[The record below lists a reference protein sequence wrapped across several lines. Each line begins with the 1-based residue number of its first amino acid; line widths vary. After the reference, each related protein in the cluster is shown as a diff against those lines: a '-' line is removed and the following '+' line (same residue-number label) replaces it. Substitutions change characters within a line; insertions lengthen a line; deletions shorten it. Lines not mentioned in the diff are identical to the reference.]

1 MPEPGHGL
9 QHERE
14 QPEPAAGSRAG
25 EREHS
30 TGAPLSPTTVRE
42 GPGRPHRRRWLIGA
56 AAAVAVAVVALG
68 TTDQLTRSSHPKAGG
83 GGNAG
88 PTSLIAVTRQD
99 LAAQT
104 QVDATLGYAGSYRV
118 VNQAQGTVTSLP
130 PVGRVVSQGQV
141 LYQVSG
147 QPVVLLYGSTPA
159 YRSPSEGTWA
169 SDVTGPDVEEL
180 NAALV
185 ALGYATSA
193 ELSPSSDDF
202 GYWTTVGVER
212 LQAALG
218 VTQNG
223 TLAMG
228 QAVFLPTAARVTS
241 VSALL
246 GATAQAGQPVMSA
259 TSTARQISIPL
270 DADQQSE
277 VAVGE
282 HVAITL
288 PNNQITPGVIT
299 SVGTVAT
306 TPSASS
312 SSSSP
317 IITVLV
323 KPTDPAATGS
333 WDQAPVQVSIT
344 TGAVRN
350 VLVVPVDALLALSGG
365 GYAVEA
371 AGGDGTPQ
379 LVPVSLGIFD
389 DADGL
394 VQVSGPGLSAG
405 RRVVVPAA

>member
-1 MPEPGHGL
+1 VTTV
-9 QHERE
+9 
-14 QPEPAAGSRAG
+14 A
-25 EREHS
+25 
-30 TGAPLSPTTVRE
+30 PTTVRE
-42 GPGRPHRRRWLIGA
+42 GPSRPHRRRWLIGA
-56 AAAVAVAVVALG
+56 AAAVAVAAVALG
-68 TTDQLTRSSHPKAGG
+68 TTDQLTGSSHPKAGG
-83 GGNAG
+83 GDNAD
-88 PTSLIAVTRQD
+88 PTSLIAVTRQS

-104 QVDATLGYAGSYRV
+104 QVDATLGYAGRYSV

-130 PVGRVVSQGQV
+130 PAGRVVSQGQV

-159 YRSPSEGTWA
+159 YRSLSQGTWA
-169 SDVTGPDVEEL
+169 SGVTGPDVEEL
-180 NAALV
+180 NADLV

-193 ELSPSSDDF
+193 ELSPAADEF

-223 TLAMG
+223 TLALG

-246 GATAQAGQPVMSA
+246 GAPAQAGQPVMSA
-259 TSTARQISIPL
+259 TSTARQVSIPL

-277 VAVGE
+277 VAVGD
-282 HVAITL
+282 HVEITL
-288 PNNQITPGVIT
+288 PDNQITPGVIA
-299 SVGTVAT
+299 SVGTVAA

-323 KPTDPAATGS
+323 EPIDPAATGS
-333 WDQAPVQVSIT
+333 WDQAPVEVSIT

-365 GYAVEA
+365 GYAVEV
-371 AGGDGTPQ
+371 AGRDGIRQ

-389 DADGL
+389 DANGL
-394 VQVSGPGLSAG
+394 VQVNGPGLSAG

>member
-1 MPEPGHGL
+1 MTTV
-9 QHERE
+9 
-14 QPEPAAGSRAG
+14 A
-25 EREHS
+25 
-30 TGAPLSPTTVRE
+30 PTTVRE
-42 GPGRPHRRRWLIGA
+42 DPGRPHRRRWLIGA

-68 TTDQLTRSSHPKAGG
+68 TTDQLTRSGHPKAGG

-104 QVDATLGYAGSYRV
+104 QVDATLGYGGSYRV

-159 YRSPSEGTWA
+159 YRSLSEGTWA

-180 NAALV
+180 NADLV

-193 ELSPSSDDF
+193 ELSPSSDEF

-277 VAVGE
+277 VAAGQ

-323 KPTDPAATGS
+323 KPADPAATGS

-350 VLVVPVDALLALSGG
+350 VLVVPV
-365 GYAVEA
+365 
-371 AGGDGTPQ
+371 TPCLHSPEVATRWRPQ
-379 LVPVSLGIFD
+379 G
-389 DADGL
+389 ATA
-394 VQVSGPGLSAG
+394 SAS
-405 RRVVVPAA
+405 

>member
-1 MPEPGHGL
+1 MTTV
-9 QHERE
+9 
-14 QPEPAAGSRAG
+14 A
-25 EREHS
+25 
-30 TGAPLSPTTVRE
+30 PTTVRE

-68 TTDQLTRSSHPKAGG
+68 TTDQLTRSSPPKAGG
-83 GGNAG
+83 GDNAD
-88 PTSLIAVTRQD
+88 PTSLIAVTRQG

-104 QVDATLGYAGSYRV
+104 RVDATLGYAGSYTV

-130 PVGRVVSQGQV
+130 PAGRVVTQGHV

-159 YRSPSEGTWA
+159 YRSLSEGPWA

-180 NAALV
+180 NADLV

-193 ELSPSSDDF
+193 ELSPASDEF
-202 GYWTTVGVER
+202 GYWTTVGVDR

-223 TLAMG
+223 TLALG

-246 GATAQAGQPVMSA
+246 GAAAQAGQPVMSA

-277 VAVGE
+277 VAVGD

-288 PNNQITPGVIT
+288 PNNQITPGVIA

-306 TPSASS
+306 TPSA
-312 SSSSP
+312 SSSP

-333 WDQAPVQVSIT
+333 WDQAPAGVSIT

-365 GYAVEA
+365 GYAVEV
-371 AGGDGTPQ
+371 AGGGGIRQ

-389 DADGL
+389 DANGL

-405 RRVVVPAA
+405 RRVVVPAT

>member
-1 MPEPGHGL
+1 VTTV
-9 QHERE
+9 
-14 QPEPAAGSRAG
+14 A
-25 EREHS
+25 
-30 TGAPLSPTTVRE
+30 PTTVRE
-42 GPGRPHRRRWLIGA
+42 DPGRPHRRRWLIGA

-83 GGNAG
+83 GANAD

-104 QVDATLGYAGSYRV
+104 QVDATLGYAGSYSV
-118 VNQAQGTVTSLP
+118 VNQALGTVTSLP

-159 YRSPSEGTWA
+159 YRSLAEGTWA

-180 NAALV
+180 NADLV

-193 ELSPSSDDF
+193 ELSPASDEFD
-202 GYWTTVGVER
+202 YWTTVGVER

-223 TLAMG
+223 TLALG
-228 QAVFLPTAARVTS
+228 QAVFLPTAARLTS

-270 DADQQSE
+270 DAEQQSE
-277 VAVGE
+277 VAVGD

-333 WDQAPVQVSIT
+333 WDQAPVGVSIT

-365 GYAVEA
+365 GYAVEVV
-371 AGGDGTPQ
+371 GGDGIHQ

>member
-1 MPEPGHGL
+1 MTTV
-9 QHERE
+9 
-14 QPEPAAGSRAG
+14 A
-25 EREHS
+25 
-30 TGAPLSPTTVRE
+30 PTTVRE
-42 GPGRPHRRRWLIGA
+42 GRSRPHRRRWLIGA

-68 TTDQLTRSSHPKAGG
+68 ITDQLTGSSHPKAGG
-83 GGNAG
+83 GDNAD
-88 PTSLIAVTRQD
+88 PTSLVAVTLQG

-104 QVDATLGYAGSYRV
+104 RVDATLGYAGRYSV

-130 PVGRVVSQGQV
+130 PAGRVVTQGQV
-141 LYQVSG
+141 LYEVSG

-159 YRSPSEGTWA
+159 YRSLSEGTWA

-180 NAALV
+180 NADLV

-193 ELSPSSDDF
+193 ELSRASDEF

-223 TLAMG
+223 TLALG

-246 GATAQAGQPVMSA
+246 GATAQAGQPVISA

-277 VAVGE
+277 VAVGD

-306 TPSASS
+306 APGA
-312 SSSSP
+312 SSSP

-333 WDQAPVQVSIT
+333 WDQAPVGVSIT

-365 GYAVEA
+365 GYAVEV
-371 AGGDGTPQ
+371 AGSDGIRQ

-389 DADGL
+389 DANGL